1 MLRTLF
7 ALFVLASATLS
18 SAAHLEGAEK
28 AEAKFHYSLFSDSPP
43 IFNASG
49 KNIIPKHIIQQ
60 KYLFLYFSASW
71 CGPCKNFNP
80 EFIAWYKKNGGGKDF
95 EVVLVGSDDSTASIK
110 QYMKDEGFPWLAFE
124 MNGKRFDEIK
134 QKYGG
139 KGIPCVVLLD
149 ENDAVVAHSYVDG
162 KYVGP
167 RAPLEKYLELTKK
180 K

>member
-28 AEAKFHYSLFSDSPP
+28 AEAKFHYSLFRDSPP
-43 IFNASG
+43 IFNA
-49 KNIIPKHIIQQ
+49 
-60 KYLFLYFSASW
+60 
-71 CGPCKNFNP
+71 
-80 EFIAWYKKNGGGKDF
+80 
-95 EVVLVGSDDSTASIK
+95 
-110 QYMKDEGFPWLAFE
+110 
-124 MNGKRFDEIK
+124 
-134 QKYGG
+134 
-139 KGIPCVVLLD
+139 
-149 ENDAVVAHSYVDG
+149 NDAVVAHSYVDG